1 MCSEFVMN
9 MSAACLCRPPLL
21 PRMPRCPLAVA
32 RPAHPLALVFSRLC
46 PAHGGAGQPHVA
58 VAASQLP
65 AQLEASQ
72 QAGLALDRDPL
83 TPFAGQ
89 VPDAA
94 QTSRTVSRAHTA
106 GHLWGWRTHGPRSSL
121 LLMLIV
127 QCGAV
132 QSVVVSC
139 QSLTFCPV
147 EAVSVAKHVCFGVS
161 LSVYLAVRQGRS
173 PLSSVTAFSA
183 LRGKTSNYSS
193 K

>member
-32 RPAHPLALVFSRLC
+32 GAAHPLALVFSGLR

-72 QAGLALDRDPL
+72 QAGLTLHRDPL

-94 QTSRTVSRAHTA
+94 QTGRTVSRAHAA
-106 GHLWGWRTHGPRSSL
+106 GHLRGWRTHRPRSSL

-127 QCGAV
+127 QHGAM
-132 QSVVVSC
+132 QSVVVGC
-139 QSLTFCPV
+139 RSLTFCPV
-147 EAVSVAKHVCFGVS
+147 EAVGVAEQVCFGVS
-161 LSVYLAVRQGRS
+161 LSVHLAIRQGRS
-173 PLSSVTAFSA
+173 PLSSVAAFSA